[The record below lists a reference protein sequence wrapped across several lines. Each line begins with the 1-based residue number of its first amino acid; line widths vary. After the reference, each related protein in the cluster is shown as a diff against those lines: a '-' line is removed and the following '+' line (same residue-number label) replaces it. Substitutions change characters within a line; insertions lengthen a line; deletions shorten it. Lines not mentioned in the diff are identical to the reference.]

1 MTTDLERADAA
12 LVRLG
17 ELHPKL
23 IDLGLERGLSLLEKL
38 GRPQL
43 SLPPVL
49 HAAGTNGKGS
59 TLAFLRA
66 MCEASGMQVHGYAS
80 PHLVRF
86 HERIRI
92 AGALIT
98 DRALAD
104 LLEEVERIN
113 ADAPMTFF
121 EITTAAAFHAFAQTP
136 ADVTLLETG
145 LGGRADST
153 NVIPSPLATIIT
165 PIARDHEHF
174 LGTTLTA
181 IAGEKAGI
189 MRRNIPCF
197 SAAQDPEAEAKL
209 ISHAQEIGAPLFI
222 AGRDFTVTRTESG
235 VHIETPSRS
244 ITLPAL
250 GLKGI
255 HQRDNAGLAAAVMMH
270 AFPEITDQAL
280 IDGAARA
287 VWPGRVQHL
296 SHGLLADR
304 CGDIPL
310 WLDGAHNA
318 HGAAALA
325 NSLDDLMTGQ
335 DHADHKKW
343 VLVCG
348 ALNTRDP
355 KDFLTPLSGH
365 IAEAFSLT
373 IPNQDAALSGED
385 IANAGRGIGMK
396 TTAAPSL
403 DDALLGAINAAKDIG
418 GGIIIAGSLYLAGYV
433 LEQNNT
439 LPE

>member
-1 MTTDLERADAA
+1 MTSDLKRADAA
-12 LVRLG
+12 LLRLA

-23 IDLGLERGLSLLEKL
+23 IDLGLDRGLGLLDKL
-38 GRPQL
+38 GNPHL

-66 MCEASGMQVHGYAS
+66 MCEAMGKTVHGYAS

-92 AGALIT
+92 ASRLVD
-98 DRALAD
+98 DRRLAD
-104 LLEEVERIN
+104 LLEEVERVN
-113 ADAPMTFF
+113 DNAPMTFF

-153 NVIPSPLATIIT
+153 NVIPHPLATIIT

-174 LGTTLTA
+174 LGTTLDA

-189 MRRNIPCF
+189 MRAGVPCF
-197 SAAQDPEAEAKL
+197 TAAQDPEAEARL
-209 ISHAQEIGAPLFI
+209 ITHAAMIGAPLYI
-222 AGRDFTVTRTESG
+222 AGRDFILTPAGSG
-235 VHIETPSRS
+235 VTVSFNGRDVF
-244 ITLPAL
+244 LPEL
-250 GLKGI
+250 GLKGP
-255 HQRDNAGLAAAVMMH
+255 HQRDNAGLATVVMM
-270 AFPEITDQAL
+270 ASFPDCDDTAL
-280 IDGAARA
+280 IDGAAQA
-287 VWPGRVQHL
+287 EWPGRVQHL
-296 SHGLLADR
+296 ARGRLAEQ
-304 CGDIPL
+304 CGHIPL

-325 NSLDDLMTGQ
+325 ATLDDLRATMP
-335 DHADHKKW
+335 DNKKW

-355 KDFLTPLSGH
+355 KDFLTPLVDKV
-365 IAEAFSLT
+365 AAAFTLT
-373 IPNQDAALSGED
+373 IPDQDAALSGAD
-385 IANAGRGIGMK
+385 IAASAADIGMPA
-396 TTAAPSL
+396 TSCSGV
-403 DDALLGAINAAKDIG
+403 DDALAQAINAAQNIG
-418 GGIIIAGSLYLAGYV
+418 GAIIIAGSLYLAGHV
-433 LEQNNT
+433 LSINET